1 MWAPTNP
8 FAWDMATLEDVN
20 NGSEQQQQSVAVG
33 TADNAGGSGGV
44 LFEQHLLPTR
54 LPYFWPHAPAMWFA
68 RVECRFEMMG
78 IAGERQRFCC
88 VADSLPYESLRL
100 VADLV
105 ASPPADRPYS
115 ILKDRLLLAH
125 ALTPVQKAE
134 KLFAM
139 PQLGDRRPSDLL
151 AAMYEFCPPG
161 EENSA
166 LFQAL
171 FLTRL
176 PPEIRVHVEGAEK
189 MALKELAAKA
199 DQLWLTL
206 AAKADQL
213 WLTLAAKQQALLAAA
228 MAAEAA
234 PEDGE
239 ELLAAVKG
247 KFFPRKKQQSKKES
261 QAASAAPPKGRP
273 ADKRLVTLQ
282 LCWRHAKYGE
292 TAYNCNDQ
300 GSCQWPGN

>member
-1 MWAPTNP
+1 
-8 FAWDMATLEDVN
+8 MATLEDVN
-20 NGSEQQQQSVAVG
+20 NGNEQQQQSVAVG
-33 TADNAGGSGGV
+33 TQAADNGGGSGGFP
-44 LFEQHLLPTR
+44 FEQRTPHTR
-54 LPYFWPHAPAMWFA
+54 LPDFWPHAPAMWFA

-78 IAGERQRFCC
+78 IAGERQKFCC

-206 AAKADQL
+206 AAK
-213 WLTLAAKQQALLAAA
+213 QQALLAAA

-234 PEDGE
+234 PVAEE

-247 KFFPRKKQQSKKES
+247 KFFPRRKQQSKKEG
-261 QAASAAPPKGRP
+261 QAASAAPSKGGRP
-273 ADKRLVTLQ
+273 ADKKLVTLQ

-292 TAYNCNDQ
+292 TAYNCADQ

>member
-1 MWAPTNP
+1 
-8 FAWDMATLEDVN
+8 
-20 NGSEQQQQSVAVG
+20 
-33 TADNAGGSGGV
+33 
-44 LFEQHLLPTR
+44 
-54 LPYFWPHAPAMWFA
+54 MWFA

-78 IAGERQRFCC
+78 IAGERLRFCC

-105 ASPPADRPYS
+105 ASPPAERPYS

-134 KLFAM
+134 NLFAM
-139 PQLGDRRPSDLL
+139 PQLGDRRPLDLL

-189 MALKELAAKA
+189 MALKELAAKT

-206 AAKADQL
+206 AP
-213 WLTLAAKQQALLAAA
+213 KQQALLAAA
-228 MAAEAA
+228 MAAETT
-234 PEDGE
+234 PEAGE

-247 KFFPRKKQQSKKES
+247 KFFPKKKQQTKKEG
-261 QAASAAPPKGRP
+261 QAAAAAPPKGRP
-273 ADKRLVTLQ
+273 ADKKLVTLQ
-282 LCWRHAKYGE
+282 LCWRHTKYGE
-292 TAYNCNDQ
+292 TAYDCADQ

>member
-1 MWAPTNP
+1 
-8 FAWDMATLEDVN
+8 L
-20 NGSEQQQQSVAVG
+20 
-33 TADNAGGSGGV
+33 
-44 LFEQHLLPTR
+44 
-54 LPYFWPHAPAMWFA
+54 
-68 RVECRFEMMG
+68 
-78 IAGERQRFCC
+78 QRFCC

-105 ASPPADRPYS
+105 ASPPAERPYS

-134 KLFAM
+134 KMFAM
-139 PQLGDRRPSDLL
+139 PQLGDRRPSGLL

-166 LFQAL
+166 LFQTL

-176 PPEIRVHVEGAEK
+176 PPEIRVHMEGAEK
-189 MALKELAAKA
+189 MALKE
-199 DQLWLTL
+199 L

-234 PEDGE
+234 PE
-239 ELLAAVKG
+239 AS
-247 KFFPRKKQQSKKES
+247 FFPRRSS
-261 QAASAAPPKGRP
+261 RPGRRARPPRRRQPRAGR
-273 ADKRLVTLQ
+273 RTRS
-282 LCWRHAKYGE
+282 W
-292 TAYNCNDQ
+292 
-300 GSCQWPGN
+300 